1 MLAGASL
8 NQQQEPASGTGKQLE
23 FAYTKAGAMC
33 LPPSPPGSQSRPWRE
48 LTEIQSPGSLRV
60 FPLIS
65 YQ

>member
-33 LPPSPPGSQSRPWRE
+33 LPPSPPEVRAGRGGS
-48 LTEIQSPGSLRV
+48 SPRFNHPV
-60 FPLIS
+60 H
-65 YQ
+65 